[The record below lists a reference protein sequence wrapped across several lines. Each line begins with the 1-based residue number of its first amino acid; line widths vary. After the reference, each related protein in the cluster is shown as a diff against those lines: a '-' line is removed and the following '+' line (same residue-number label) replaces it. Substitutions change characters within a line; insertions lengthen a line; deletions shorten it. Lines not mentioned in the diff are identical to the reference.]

1 MIHKGVLVLLL
12 LIIFSH
18 SKVIYEKEKIVVYW
32 ILERKQGAEITNGN
46 SFQDLIKTDETQ
58 KTTHLEKNSFNQQ
71 KRENQSWKTPG
82 MIATISGLS
91 LLFFCFA
98 SLHLYKCLLLYF

>member
-32 ILERKQGAEITNGN
+32 ILEREQGDAVSMNEITSGN
-46 SFQDLIKTDETQ
+46 SFQDLIKTNETEE
-58 KTTHLEKNSFNQQ
+58 TTNLIL
-71 KRENQSWKTPG
+71 R
-82 MIATISGLS
+82 
-91 LLFFCFA
+91 
-98 SLHLYKCLLLYF
+98 